1 MRHTMAI
8 FDEWIWR
15 DPMIISFRHKGLRV
29 FHETSNTRGIQAA
42 HANRLKRQLQFLDRA
57 AAPEDMSVPGWQ
69 LHPLKGELAGF
80 WSISVSGNWRLIFR
94 FVGSDVE
101 LVDYLDYH

>member
-1 MRHTMAI
+1 
-8 FDEWIWR
+8 
-15 DPMIISFRHKGLRV
+15 MIISFRHKGLRI
-29 FHETSNTRGIQAA
+29 FYETGNTRGVQAT
-42 HANRLKRQLQFLDRA
+42 HAQRLKRQLQFLERA
-57 AAPEDMSVPGWQ
+57 IVAQELSLPGWQ

-80 WSISVSGNWRLIFR
+80 WSVSVSGNWRLIFR